1 MYTQMNDIASIIITQ
16 ARTWLGT
23 PFHHQARLKGVGCDC
38 LGLVVGVVDELGL
51 KDKHGQLLCWYD
63 EIAYS
68 KEPDG
73 AYLTQKL
80 TDLLEEVQVTQ
91 AGDLALFAVRDNPQ
105 HLAIITDY
113 PCAGVGRAVSA
124 KEIGGLG
131 MIHAYAPARR
141 VVEHRLDDD
150 WNSRLV
156 KLFRWQLD

>member
-1 MYTQMNDIASIIITQ
+1 MSAIASIIVKQ

-51 KDKHGQLLCWYD
+51 KDKDGVKLAAYD
-63 EIAYS
+63 EVTYS

-73 AYLTQKL
+73 EYLTQKL
-80 TDLLEEVQVTQ
+80 VGLLDEVPPADMR
-91 AGDLALFAVRDNPQ
+91 AGDLALFKVRENPQ

-113 PCAGVGRAVSA
+113 
-124 KEIGGLG
+124 EGGLG
-131 MIHAYAPARR
+131 MIHCFAPARR

-150 WNSRLV
+150 WRSRLLKV
-156 KLFRWQLD
+156 FRWQQ